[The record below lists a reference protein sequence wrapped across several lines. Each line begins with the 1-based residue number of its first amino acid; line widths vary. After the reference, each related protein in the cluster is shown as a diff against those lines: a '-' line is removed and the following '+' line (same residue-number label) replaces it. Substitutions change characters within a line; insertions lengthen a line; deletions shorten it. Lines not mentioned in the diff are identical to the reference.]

1 MTEKRTFQLFSYHSW
16 FLIFSLVGFGILGAG
31 ILFIFQGILD
41 IPNWIQYVLL
51 TIWLAADFIFS
62 SFAAARSVVLDLDQQ
77 GLRINNLTL
86 TRAYSWNDIQSF
98 RFYDELLLNSIKIR
112 LIDQEMIS
120 IIDFKW
126 RGNKE
131 IFSFLQGLNA
141 HLGSESTEDD
151 QKNEK
156 KKKGFIQSNL
166 KTILGMIFFMVYV
179 KISLIFDEQG
189 YFYTWNP
196 IFLYFYWI
204 LPVFTF
210 IKLVFKG

>member
-1 MTEKRTFQLFSYHSW
+1 MTEKRTFKLFSYNSW
-16 FLIFSLVGFGILGAG
+16 FLIISLVGLGILGAG
-31 ILFIFQGILD
+31 ILFLFQGILD

-51 TIWLAADFIFS
+51 TFWLAADFIFS
-62 SFAAARSVVLDLDQQ
+62 SFAAARSVELDLDQQ
-77 GLRINNLTL
+77 GLKINNLAR
-86 TRAYSWNDIQSF
+86 TRAYSWNNIQSF

-131 IFSFLQGLNA
+131 IYGFLEGLYA
-141 HLGSESTEDD
+141 HLGSENPEDD
-151 QKNEK
+151 HETEGK
-156 KKKGFIQSNL
+156 KQGLIQFNL

-179 KISLIFDEQG
+179 NISLKFDKQG